1 MNRIQR
7 SRYIESMKEYLAP
20 RFKEARS
27 ERHLTKAE
35 FAKALM
41 LDVRSY
47 NDIEQGYSLC
57 NVASL
62 VLFLCDYALDRQG
75 IIRDLQTIILS
86 GKIPPIRLHNDA

>member
-1 MNRIQR
+1 
-7 SRYIESMKEYLAP
+7 MKEYLAP

-47 NDIEQGYSLC
+47 NDIEQGY
-57 NVASL
+57 VH
-62 VLFLCDYALDRQG
+62 
-75 IIRDLQTIILS
+75 IRRDEGDGS
-86 GKIPPIRLHNDA
+86 